1 MTISHFQFPKSF
13 KDLKGLWFSL
23 WRRPR
28 DAWVFVMVLLGV
40 VAALLWFVKGNDW
53 AGSGRDTSWARGP
66 MVAFTFAD
74 KRLVVPESPF
84 FDEEGTEL
92 SLADFRGRVVLVNLW
107 ATWCAPCLEE
117 MPRLDLL
124 QEHMASGEFQ
134 VVAISVDKAGLEKS
148 RQFLDD
154 LGVEH
159 LDLYSDP
166 RMKLNFTLSV
176 YGLPTTLLLDREG
189 REIGRLTGTADWDG
203 PYVRKFLQNFI
214 DEE

>member
-1 MTISHFQFPKSF
+1 MTISQFQIPKSF
-13 KDLKGLWFSL
+13 KDLKGLWLSL

-28 DAWVFVMVLLGV
+28 DAWVFVMVFLGV

-53 AGSGRDTSWARGP
+53 AGSRRDTSWARGE
-66 MVAFTFAD
+66 MVAFSFVD

-84 FDEEGTEL
+84 FDEEGNEL

-117 MPRLDLL
+117 MPTLDLL
-124 QEHMASGEFQ
+124 QGHMASEDFE
-134 VVAISVDKAGLEKS
+134 VVAISVDKAGVEKS

-166 RMKLNFTLSV
+166 AMKLNFALSV

-203 PYVRKFLQNFI
+203 PYVHKFLQHFI